1 MIEDVKN
8 LLIET
13 LDSKGILG
21 QIRAQ
26 LRSSVFKAI
35 DEQDNKYGFG
45 FKWENPTL
53 YKIIGSKLGILSAEL
68 IREFMESHRMDY
80 SLSTFIP
87 ESSISPEKIKKED
100 ILIRLGLKP
109 EDYFNDVPLLQIMTI
124 YFMHSLNNNLD
135 HVINFISSIKNQNVE
150 HYGEELINHNINIFN
165 QMDKN
170 SVSNLL
176 IIGTV

>member
-8 LLIET
+8 VLIET

-45 FKWENPTL
+45 FKWENPSL
-53 YKIIGSKLGILSAEL
+53 YKIIGTKLGVLSAEL
-68 IREFMESHRMDY
+68 IREFMEIHRMDY

-87 ESSISPEKIKKED
+87 ESSISPEKLKKED

-109 EDYFNDVPLLQIMTI
+109 EDNFTDIPLMQLMTI
-124 YFMHSLNNNLD
+124 YFMHSLNNNSE
-135 HVINFISSIKNQNVE
+135 HVINFLSGIKNQSVE
-150 HYGEELINHNINIFN
+150 NYGEELINHNINIFN
-165 QMDKN
+165 QIDKN
-170 SVSNLL
+170 SVS
-176 IIGTV
+176 

>member
-87 ESSISPEKIKKED
+87 ESSISPEKIKKEEQYLIYHIDNFHLLYPND
-100 ILIRLGLKP
+100 IFYTSTK
-109 EDYFNDVPLLQIMTI
+109 
-124 YFMHSLNNNLD
+124 NNVN
-135 HVINFISSIKNQNVE
+135 
-150 HYGEELINHNINIFN
+150 
-165 QMDKN
+165 
-170 SVSNLL
+170 
-176 IIGTV
+176 